1 MPPLHHTLVTSR
13 HVSTHII
20 MGYDPT
26 GISSVAVSPDSCCC
40 KFGWG
45 LTVSSFTHLHKATYW
60 MTDDRC
66 MWVIEV
72 FFKLAS
78 ASLLSI
84 RSKDTQLSAPGRDK
98 TVAVTVKQCW
108 QRGGSSRW
116 FFEDSSSTPLDCSLP
131 SEAQEGTLP
140 SNVLNVADVVFEKKK
155 KSLDQIDSFPLS
167 QHKE

>member
-1 MPPLHHTLVTSR
+1 
-13 HVSTHII
+13 

-45 LTVSSFTHLHKATYW
+45 LTVSSCTHLHKATYW

-131 SEAQEGTLP
+131 SEAQEGALP
-140 SNVLNVADVVFEKKK
+140 LECIKRGWRGFWKKE